1 MKVTVFGAT
10 GAVGQ
15 HLVHAL
21 LAKGDTVTAYVRN
34 EAKIPAA
41 WNGTVRVVVGEIT
54 DAEAIDKAITGA
66 DAVASALGPSMD
78 RKATGLPLA
87 EGNRLIVAAMDR
99 HGVRRY
105 VGNGTPT
112 VLDQRDRRT
121 FQPRFSA
128 LMARTFLH
136 RAYDEIVQMSKA
148 ITTSDLD
155 WTIVRFMAPRNG
167 SARGVRRIGFF
178 GHTKIGFAVTRADI
192 GQFTADQVHDNNYL
206 KAAPAIS
213 N

>member
-1 MKVTVFGAT
+1 MKVTVLGAT

-21 LAKGDTVTAYVRN
+21 RAKGDTVTAYVRN

-99 HGVRRY
+99 HGVRRD
-105 VGNGTPT
+105 VGNGT
-112 VLDQRDRRT
+112 
-121 FQPRFSA
+121 
-128 LMARTFLH
+128 H
-136 RAYDEIVQMSKA
+136 RARPAGPPHVPATVQRA
-148 ITTSDLD
+148 HGPH
-155 WTIVRFMAPRNG
+155 VPAPRIRRDGPDVKGHHHLG
-167 SARGVRRIGFF
+167 S
-178 GHTKIGFAVTRADI
+178 
-192 GQFTADQVHDNNYL
+192 
-206 KAAPAIS
+206 
-213 N
+213 

>member
-1 MKVTVFGAT
+1 MKVTVLGAT

-78 RKATGLPLA
+78 RKATRLPLA

-99 HGVRRY
+99 HGVRRD
-105 VGNGTPT
+105 VGNGT
-112 VLDQRDRRT
+112 
-121 FQPRFSA
+121 
-128 LMARTFLH
+128 H
-136 RAYDEIVQMSKA
+136 RARPAGPPHVPATVQRA
-148 ITTSDLD
+148 HGPH
-155 WTIVRFMAPRNG
+155 VPAPRIRRDGPDVKGHHHLG
-167 SARGVRRIGFF
+167 S
-178 GHTKIGFAVTRADI
+178 
-192 GQFTADQVHDNNYL
+192 
-206 KAAPAIS
+206 
-213 N
+213 

>member
-1 MKVTVFGAT
+1 MKVTVLGAT

-21 LAKGDTVTAYVRN
+21 RAKGDTVTAYVRN

-105 VGNGTPT
+105 VGNGT
-112 VLDQRDRRT
+112 
-121 FQPRFSA
+121 
-128 LMARTFLH
+128 H
-136 RAYDEIVQMSKA
+136 RARPAGPPHVPATVQRA
-148 ITTSDLD
+148 HGPH
-155 WTIVRFMAPRNG
+155 VPAPRIRRDGPDVKGHHHLG
-167 SARGVRRIGFF
+167 S
-178 GHTKIGFAVTRADI
+178 
-192 GQFTADQVHDNNYL
+192 
-206 KAAPAIS
+206 
-213 N
+213 

>member
-1 MKVTVFGAT
+1 MKVTVLGAT

-21 LAKGDTVTAYVRN
+21 LAKGATVTAYVRN

-99 HGVRRY
+99 HGVRRD
-105 VGNGTPT
+105 VGNGT
-112 VLDQRDRRT
+112 
-121 FQPRFSA
+121 
-128 LMARTFLH
+128 H
-136 RAYDEIVQMSKA
+136 RARPAGPPHVPATVQRA
-148 ITTSDLD
+148 HGPH
-155 WTIVRFMAPRNG
+155 VPAPRIRRDGPDVEGNHHLG
-167 SARGVRRIGFF
+167 S
-178 GHTKIGFAVTRADI
+178 
-192 GQFTADQVHDNNYL
+192 
-206 KAAPAIS
+206 
-213 N
+213 

>member
-1 MKVTVFGAT
+1 MKVIVFGAT

-21 LAKGDTVTAYVRN
+21 LAKGDTVTAHVRN

-105 VGNGTPT
+105 VC
-112 VLDQRDRRT
+112 L
-121 FQPRFSA
+121 
-128 LMARTFLH
+128 L
-136 RAYDEIVQMSKA
+136 Y
-148 ITTSDLD
+148 TSDAADEEDSVDL
-155 WTIVRFMAPRNG
+155 G
-167 SARGVRRIGFF
+167 GRRI
-178 GHTKIGFAVTRADI
+178 I
-192 GQFTADQVHDNNYL
+192 
-206 KAAPAIS
+206 
-213 N
+213 

>member
-1 MKVTVFGAT
+1 MKVTVLGAT

-21 LAKGDTVTAYVRN
+21 RAKGDTVTAYVRN

-99 HGVRRY
+99 HGVRRD
-105 VGNGTPT
+105 VGNGT
-112 VLDQRDRRT
+112 
-121 FQPRFSA
+121 
-128 LMARTFLH
+128 H
-136 RAYDEIVQMSKA
+136 RARPAGPPHVPATVQRA
-148 ITTSDLD
+148 HGPH
-155 WTIVRFMAPRNG
+155 VPAPRIRRDGPDVEGNHHLG
-167 SARGVRRIGFF
+167 S
-178 GHTKIGFAVTRADI
+178 
-192 GQFTADQVHDNNYL
+192 
-206 KAAPAIS
+206 
-213 N
+213 

>member
-1 MKVTVFGAT
+1 MNVTVFGAT

-21 LAKGDTVTAYVRN
+21 LAKGATVTAYVRN

-54 DAEAIDKAITGA
+54 DAEAIDKAITGT

-99 HGVRRY
+99 HGVRRD
-105 VGNGTPT
+105 VGNGT
-112 VLDQRDRRT
+112 
-121 FQPRFSA
+121 
-128 LMARTFLH
+128 H
-136 RAYDEIVQMSKA
+136 RARPAGPPHVPATVQRA
-148 ITTSDLD
+148 HGPH
-155 WTIVRFMAPRNG
+155 VPAPRIRRDGPDVEGNHHLG
-167 SARGVRRIGFF
+167 S
-178 GHTKIGFAVTRADI
+178 
-192 GQFTADQVHDNNYL
+192 
-206 KAAPAIS
+206 
-213 N
+213 